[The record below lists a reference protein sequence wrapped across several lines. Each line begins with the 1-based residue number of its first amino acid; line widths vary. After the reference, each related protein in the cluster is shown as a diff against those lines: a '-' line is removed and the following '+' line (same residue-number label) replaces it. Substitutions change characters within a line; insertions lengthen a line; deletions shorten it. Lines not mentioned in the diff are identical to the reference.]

1 MMSRLYILAVTLTA
15 TLWIAVAAAAEDTES
30 VTQAGAVEQ
39 VTLYRGQALVSRTI
53 PIEAA
58 RGNIELVVPD
68 LPANVVP
75 ESLFAEGAEG
85 LQVRAV
91 RYRTRAVGEAPRE
104 EVRKLDEQI
113 EALQAAQQEIAATQ
127 QLVAQHMQYL
137 DKLEGFVAPT
147 ATAELT
153 KGVLDAEQLQQ
164 LTEFT
169 FTRRTEAMKQQ
180 LELQQRQQ
188 KLSEEMNL
196 LQRQRAELTDGSSKT
211 IREAV
216 VFIDKRV
223 DAAASVTL
231 NYLTG
236 GCGWTPSYNFRAQA
250 EAMVVQAEY
259 NAIVYQ
265 RSGEDWN
272 NVELTLSTASP
283 VLSAKGP
290 GLAPFEISLASAVY
304 AGPQTVPNNLPS
316 ANQAPNAQPQQ
327 QLAPGGYSPGKVA
340 EQVKDIRQQR
350 EQAQQGQSTAY
361 GSKANLDNAWQFNRA
376 ANEYQVLELI
386 GQADVLRSLQ
396 QESPA
401 SGEGPSI
408 NYQLQ
413 NRISMASRDDQQIVQ
428 ITRAELEGSL
438 YHVAT
443 PVLTTYVYREAE
455 VVNTSDEDLLGG
467 PINVYLDGRF
477 VGRGEIGTVARGQT
491 FVLGFGA
498 DPQLRARRELV
509 DKDET
514 TQGGNRVL
522 SFDYRLTIENFK
534 QQPLAVRVTDRL
546 PFAERENEIK
556 ITLDTGEHKLADDPF
571 YLRRER
577 PRGILRWD
585 VEVPAGAAGEDATV
599 VDYDYTLEFA
609 RNLQIS
615 SPQGNGDPEEKLQEE
630 LHELER
636 FRQYR
641 N

>member
-1 MMSRLYILAVTLTA
+1 MSRLYILAVTLAA
-15 TLWIAVAAAAEDTES
+15 TVWIAAAAAAETQS

-104 EVRKLDEQI
+104 EVRKLDDQI
-113 EALQAAQQEIAATQ
+113 AALQAAQQEIAATQ

-180 LELQQRQQ
+180 LDLQQRLQ
-188 KLSEEMNL
+188 KLGEEMNL

-211 IREAV
+211 VREAV

-223 DAAASVTL
+223 DAAESVTL

-236 GCGWTPSYNFRAQA
+236 GCGWSPSYNFRAQA
-250 EAMVVQAEY
+250 DAAVVQAEY

-304 AGPQTVPNNLPS
+304 AGPAQQSLPDLFE
-316 ANQAPNAQPQQ
+316 ANQPPNAQPG
-327 QLAPGGYSPGKVA
+327 LKPAGSYASPGKVA

-376 ANEYQVLELI
+376 ANEYQVLELV

-401 SGEGPSI
+401 SAEGPSI

-413 NRISMASRDDQQIVQ
+413 NRISMASRDDQQIVR
-428 ITRAELEGSL
+428 IMRADLEGEL

-455 VVNTSDEDLLGG
+455 VVNTSDENLLGG

-522 SFDYRLTIENFK
+522 SFDYRLTIENYK
-534 QQPLAVRVTDRL
+534 QQPVDVRVTDRL

-556 ITLDTGEHKLADDPF
+556 VTLDTGEHKLADDPF

-585 VEVPAGAAGEDATV
+585 VEVPAGAAGEDAAV

-609 RNLQIS
+609 RNLQIT